1 MKNQCLKEK
10 LEEVKSSISGK
21 TLRATHKGASSWLT
35 VLSIR
40 DMDFDLNKSESR
52 DSVKIR
58 YDWEVP
64 DTPSVCVCGDI
75 FSVYIYDTQTGRI
88 CYPKL

>member
-1 MKNQCLKEK
+1 MKNQRLKEK

-21 TLRATHKGASSWLT
+21 TLRATQKAASSWLT

-52 DSVKIR
+52 DSVKLR

-75 FSVYIYDTQTGRI
+75 FSVCIYDTQTGRI
-88 CYPKL
+88 CHPKP